1 MNMIDKVKNLLATV
15 VQSRATAADGWHFL
29 RTAVHELHGLLQ
41 TLDQAL
47 LDFESRLA
55 QLEAQA
61 SGGKP
66 KAGAKAKARATT
78 KRSTS
83 ARARKTAATRK
94 R

>member
-1 MNMIDKVKNLLATV
+1 MNKIDKVKNLLANV

-29 RTAVHELHGLLQ
+29 RTAVHELHGLLR

-61 SGGKP
+61 GGSNS
-66 KAGAKAKARATT
+66 KATGKARAKASRRTPV
-78 KRSTS
+78 
-83 ARARKTAATRK
+83 AARKKSAARK

>member
-1 MNMIDKVKNLLATV
+1 MNKIDKVKNLLATV

-29 RTAVHELHGLLQ
+29 RTAVHELHGLLK

-61 SGGKP
+61 GGGTS
-66 KAGAKAKARATT
+66 KATSKARA
-78 KRSTS
+78 KIRRSTS
-83 ARARKTAATRK
+83 AAARKKTATRK